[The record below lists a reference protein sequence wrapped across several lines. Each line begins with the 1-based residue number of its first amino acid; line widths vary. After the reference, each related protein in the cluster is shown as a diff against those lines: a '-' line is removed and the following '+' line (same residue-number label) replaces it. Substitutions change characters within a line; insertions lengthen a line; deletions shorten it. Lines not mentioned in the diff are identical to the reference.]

1 MDKVKKNEG
10 QDGQSLSGKA
20 LGQRSIRGQNDV
32 SKDLEIKSKTKPL
45 LSPISSSKNAHAQ
58 TSIPGLSY
66 SLKATS
72 PIHYSKTS
80 KYNTP
85 KDFSALLSPNLYHPL
100 SNSEIP
106 PPLRNLATQ
115 PDATVS
121 VAELIKA
128 GFFREAAIK
137 AAEILTKTG
146 HEISINQIF
155 DLVYK
160 RLACL
165 TLCHQIT
172 IAVQEVK
179 ALEDLNST
187 HYRDEKSGQHI
198 VPWELRVLAVRLQG
212 IGFGDVRKSVIGYYD
227 LVSDVRLNLKNL
239 RKERRL
245 LISSNDPIE
254 KTQTEINLWEKRLSD
269 LGLRVASA
277 LIEME
282 DFEGASRFLSTLRPS
297 PFNPNLN
304 HQKALL
310 WLCLGDVEAALNCA
324 QDDKVLIILAHI
336 ADKQFEKAVQ
346 GWEDLIKTGNPDEV
360 AMWKQN
366 LAVSLI
372 YLGRIEEARKILEIL
387 IDEDGY
393 GFHALTFNLSTIY
406 ELTTERSRCLKIGL
420 AEKLAEILETS
431 KAQGL
436 GKIKIGWDK
445 VNGDFKL

>member
-1 MDKVKKNEG
+1 
-10 QDGQSLSGKA
+10 
-20 LGQRSIRGQNDV
+20 
-32 SKDLEIKSKTKPL
+32 LEIKSKTR
-45 LSPISSSKNAHAQ
+45 LSLSTTGPSKNSYAQ
-58 TSIPGLSY
+58 TSIPGSSY
-66 SLKATS
+66 SIRATS
-72 PIHYSKTS
+72 PIHYSKTT

-85 KDFSALLSPNLYHPL
+85 KDFSALLNPNLYHPL

-106 PPLRNLATQ
+106 PPLRNLSIQ
-115 PDATVS
+115 PDTTVS
-121 VAELIKA
+121 LAELIKA

-146 HEISINQIF
+146 QEISINQIF

-187 HYRDEKSGQHI
+187 HYRDESGQHI

-239 RKERRL
+239 KKQRRL
-245 LISSNDPIE
+245 LRSSNDPTE
-254 KTQTEINLWEKRLSD
+254 KTQSEINLWEKRLSD

-282 DFEGASRFLSTLRPS
+282 DFEGASRFLSTLLPS
-297 PFNPNLN
+297 PFNSNLN

-310 WLCLGDVEAALNCA
+310 WLRLGDVEAALNCA
-324 QDDKVLIILAHI
+324 QDDKVLITLAHI

-346 GWEDLIKTGNPDEV
+346 GLEDLIKTGNPAEV

-372 YLGRIEEARKILEIL
+372 YLGRIDEARKILERL

-406 ELTTERSRCLKIGL
+406 DLTTERSRSLKIGL
-420 AEKLAEILETS
+420 AERLAEILETS

>member
-1 MDKVKKNEG
+1 MDKVKKIEG
-10 QDGQSLSGKA
+10 LDGQSLSGKA
-20 LGQRSIRGQNDV
+20 LAQRSIRGQNDV
-32 SKDLEIKSKTKPL
+32 SKDLEIRSKSK
-45 LSPISSSKNAHAQ
+45 LSLSATGSSKNSYAQ
-58 TSIPGLSY
+58 IPTPGSSY
-66 SLKATS
+66 SIRTTS
-72 PIHYSKTS
+72 PIHYSKTT

-85 KDFSALLSPNLYHPL
+85 KDFSALLNPNLYHPL

-106 PPLRNLATQ
+106 PPLRNLSTQ
-115 PDATVS
+115 TDTSAS
-121 VAELIKA
+121 LAELIKA

-155 DLVYK
+155 DLFYK

-227 LVSDVRLNLKNL
+227 LVSDVRLNLK
-239 RKERRL
+239 KQRRL
-245 LISSNDPIE
+245 LKSSNDPVE
-254 KTQTEINLWEKRLSD
+254 KTQSEINLWEKRLSD

-297 PFNPNLN
+297 PFNSNLN

-310 WLCLGDVEAALNCA
+310 WLRLGDVEAALNCA
-324 QDDKVLIILAHI
+324 QDDKALITLAHI
-336 ADKQFEKAVQ
+336 ADNQFEKAVQ
-346 GWEDLIKTGNPDEV
+346 GWEDLIKTGNPAEV

-372 YLGRIEEARKILEIL
+372 YLGRIDEARKILERL

-406 ELTTERSRCLKIGL
+406 DLTTERSRSLKIGL

-431 KAQGL
+431 EAQGL